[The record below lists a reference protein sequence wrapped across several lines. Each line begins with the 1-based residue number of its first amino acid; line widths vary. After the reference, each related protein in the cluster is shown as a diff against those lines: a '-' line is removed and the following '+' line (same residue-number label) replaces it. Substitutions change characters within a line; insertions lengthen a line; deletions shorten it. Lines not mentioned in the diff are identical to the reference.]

1 MKHRPFI
8 MFAGIVILVAGFS
21 ISSALAADEEALGRQ
36 AEQAGKLRQ
45 ALAHYVSALRSAS
58 EGSSAEL
65 HLREKIIKL
74 ALNIKPPPAIPDEV
88 IGYEGRAEAAVQYA
102 KTPEDYLDAAKEYK
116 NALRIAPW
124 VASYYFNLAVVFEKA
139 GKPNEAI
146 QNLKIYLLAEPNASD
161 AREVY
166 KKIKGLEYLIE
177 KKARVEKAEK
187 EKKGSLEL
195 LSGKWKASFLFKG
208 LYQRPDLTPSRWA
221 PLSGR
226 ANVLVNKDT
235 FEATFFSSGRPMSI
249 YRGKIVGNRIQGEF
263 FDLSGVGEDMCG
275 KKPPPSP
282 LEGEIIQEK
291 NIILL
296 VVRGTQL
303 GPGGN
308 CRYDSARYSKSVR
321 LER

>member
-1 MKHRPFI
+1 MNKHKIVALVFI
-8 MFAGIVILVAGFS
+8 LTYIFSFGIIRFACANEAS
-21 ISSALAADEEALGRQ
+21 IGRQ

-45 ALAHYVSALRSAS
+45 ALTHYVAALQSTS
-58 EGSSAEL
+58 EGSSADL

-74 ALNIKPPPAIPDEV
+74 ALKIKPPPAIPDEL
-88 IGYEGRAEAAVQYA
+88 IEYEGRAEAAVQYA

-124 VASYYFNLAVVFEKA
+124 VASYYFNLGVVFEKA
-139 GKPNEAI
+139 GKPKEAI
-146 QNLKIYLLAEPNASD
+146 QNLKFYLLAEPNASD
-161 AREVY
+161 ARQVH

-177 KKARVEKAEK
+177 KKASVKKAER
-187 EKKGSLEL
+187 EKKESLEL
-195 LSGKWKASFLFKG
+195 LSGKWKANFLVKG

-221 PLSGR
+221 PMSGY
-226 ANVLVNKDT
+226 ANVLVKKDT
-235 FEATFFSSGRPMSI
+235 FEATFSSGGRTWSI

-263 FDLSGVGEDMCG
+263 FDLTGTGEDMCG

-282 LEGEIIQEK
+282 LEGEIIQGK

-296 VVRGTQL
+296 VVRGAQL

-321 LER
+321 LDR